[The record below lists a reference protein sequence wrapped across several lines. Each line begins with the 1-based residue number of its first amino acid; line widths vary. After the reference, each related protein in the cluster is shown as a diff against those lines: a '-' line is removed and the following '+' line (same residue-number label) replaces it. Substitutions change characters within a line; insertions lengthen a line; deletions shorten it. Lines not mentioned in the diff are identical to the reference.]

1 MLILLVNSNLN
12 ALLFYDCFI
21 FLCQFFNSVG
31 SGEVLKIAADDV
43 TTISVMSPNAPNED
57 FETLMSDPI
66 SGDLYLLRKNR

>member
-1 MLILLVNSNLN
+1 MQYFLM
-12 ALLFYDCFI
+12 LFYCPS
-21 FLCQFFNSVG
+21 FNSVG